1 MSSFA
6 QMKQNRQSQLANLTT
21 ELEKTQTV
29 TSYVDDRIW
38 KCERDKSVMGM
49 QLLDFYHLVKAKI
62 CHGYE
67 YGIMDFKGQ
76 VDGTLKI
83 H

>member
-29 TSYVDDRIW
+29 TSFVDDRIW
-38 KCERDKSVMGM
+38 KSDMESFSCGTVYLESLSEKWYITST
-49 QLLDFYHLVKAKI
+49 LPI
-62 CHGYE
+62 C
-67 YGIMDFKGQ
+67 IPLQ
-76 VDGTLKI
+76 VLSSNYF
-83 H
+83 